1 MEVSMAHL
9 ISSILDKREIVF
21 VHPDASIRDVVRI
34 MVDNQIGA
42 VVVKDEEQAR
52 ILGIISER
60 DIIRKVV
67 KMGLDPIHT
76 RAQDVVYSN
85 VTILESHQPIESA
98 MAAITHTR
106 RRHVLIQDDNEVVS
120 ILSIGDLMKHVLE
133 EKSIIIEHL
142 ENYIYS

>member
-1 MEVSMAHL
+1 MAHL

-21 VHPDASIRDVVRI
+21 VHPDASVQDCVKL
-34 MVDNQIGA
+34 MADNGIGA
-42 VVVKDEEQAR
+42 VVVKDEEQQR

-60 DIIRKVV
+60 DITRKVV
-67 KMGLDPIHT
+67 RMGLDPLHT
-76 RAQDVVYSN
+76 SAQDIVHSE
-85 VTILESHQPIESA
+85 VTILDCHQPIEKA

-106 RRHVLIQDDNEVVS
+106 RRHVLVKDGSDVIS
-120 ILSIGDLMKHVLE
+120 IVSIGDLMKHVLE